1 MTLHWPLQMIWT
13 NDVFNWEFNGWKQRS
28 CTFPIHNYV
37 LLLPDNSTD
46 FEDSTLWTKKGAVQQ
61 VHADVTAENQWNLD
75 HHGIRRS
82 SCKTRQVTMV
92 SVEIISPKEA
102 PGLSEMFQPSSLKLN
117 CVTANSVEEYWRI
130 LDLIIELTSIFK
142 QYSPRNT
149 LRITAALSF
158 LKEAYTW
165 CYQVRPLEFSFL

>member
-1 MTLHWPLQMIWT
+1 MTLHWPLQIIWT

-28 CTFPIHNYV
+28 CAFPIHSYV

-102 PGLSEMFQPSSLKLN
+102 PDLSEMFQPSSLKLI
-117 CVTANSVEEYWRI
+117 CVTLLKSIEEYLILSLKSQASSSNTAQETPWGLQQPSPFWRKPM
-130 LDLIIELTSIFK
+130 LDATKF
-142 QYSPRNT
+142 
-149 LRITAALSF
+149 AL
-158 LKEAYTW
+158 
-165 CYQVRPLEFSFL
+165 